1 MLRRRTQHKGAVY
14 LLTPYTEAT
23 YSARLRPFRN
33 LATRLVRVRAR
44 VRVRVTL
51 SPNRN
56 PDPTLATRLEELDA
70 DGSPPRLAAEAER
83 GAAASVLD
91 TVAEVDAVFPLLR
104 GRWGVN
110 RDLKVVPL
118 SRDLKVVPLSQSGTT
133 FRSIQHPAC
142 LRGGSGATAVRLGR
156 GRPQRAQVVLHARRV
171 VGQGPDLVRSVVAR
185 LCRRHVR
192 RLARRAHPPP
202 G

>member
-1 MLRRRTQHKGAVY
+1 MLRPRTQHKGAVY
-14 LLTPYTEAT
+14 LLAPYTELT

-118 SRDLKVVPLSQSGTT
+118 SRDLKGVPLSQSGTS
-133 FRSIQHPAC
+133 FRSILTPRLPARWVRC
-142 LRGGSGATAVRLGR
+142 DCGATRARSPAAGAGGAARPARGGTRARS
-156 GRPQRAQVVLHARRV
+156 RAQRSSPALPAARA
-171 VGQGPDLVRSVVAR
+171 QA
-185 LCRRHVR
+185 
-192 RLARRAHPPP
+192 LAACAPTA
-202 G
+202 